1 MVPSPVAIVTTVS
14 QQYWERFGGAYKSAI
29 EALTVKPEE
38 VILVTTARVD
48 VPNWW
53 TVVPYWD
60 DRIWPGVN
68 VGVREATAEWV
79 MQLPVDDLLD
89 SNFYDGLVLEGDAV
103 NVRGRWDRGLCYGTP
118 EQYDNLLNMQNNGMP
133 GQSIIRRKV
142 WLKIPYRSHKYADW
156 VQWCELRA
164 HNVEASFDSRCVWT
178 WVRHEDA
185 TTLIPDAKAEQDV
198 IEFCALLKSG
208 RVVPGEDWP
217 PKLVE

>member
-14 QQYWERFGGAYKSAI
+14 QQYWDRFGAGYVAMI
-29 EALTVKPEE
+29 EALTIKPQEL
-38 VILVTTARVD
+38 ILVTRARVD
-48 VPNWW
+48 VPDWW

-89 SNFYDGLVLEGDAV
+89 TNFYDGLRLAGDAV
-103 NVRGRWDRGLCYGTP
+103 NVCGRWDRGFCFGTP
-118 EQYDNLLNMQNNGMP
+118 DQYQNLLYSSNNGMP
-133 GQSIIRRKV
+133 GQAVIRRRT

-164 HNVEASFDSRCVWT
+164 HNVQVSFDERCVWT

-185 TTLIPDAKAEQDV
+185 TTFKPDEKAREEV
-198 IEFCALLKSG
+198 VKFCELLRSS